1 MQFPFVLY
9 AKKVP
14 PRTLA
19 LPGPAATVVTPP
31 FNASSTVS
39 SIGLHPSIPR
49 IFGVIGSVIS
59 LTSFPS
65 KRMAV
70 SSMPRWQWLSTKPGK
85 TYRPERS
92 CTSSPTLGVRFFP
105 TCVNTPFS
113 ILKSPTKGA
122 CSIV

>member
-1 MQFPFVLY
+1 MAIGFSMAISSMQFPLVLY

-14 PRTLA
+14 PSTLA

-31 FNASSTVS
+31 FNANSTVS

-59 LTSFPS
+59 FTSSPS

-70 SSMPRWQWLSTKPGK
+70 SSIPKWQ
-85 TYRPERS
+85 
-92 CTSSPTLGVRFFP
+92 
-105 TCVNTPFS
+105 
-113 ILKSPTKGA
+113 
-122 CSIV
+122 